1 MFLAKTKLENE
12 YCEDYL
18 KEINTAIDASII
30 DDDIYTNLISYLDGT
45 YDISLKDTLS
55 YLKILQ
61 NRVDYLSHILQA
73 YKCEKSVYNV
83 HDIEQLIDLIDLNT
97 EAIRNPDN
105 LFLKHYL
112 EVILI
117 SEIKR
122 YELMITNLS
131 KISSYKFKTATRIV
145 IEIDTDSISN
155 LLSIIE
161 KYNILNTEKSYIEVM
176 IDDKNSF
183 KFDMID
189 SFDYEITIKDVKKVE
204 SALLDYIVLEFEDS
218 KIVEFHEY
226 LKSLGY
232 THCLSKFESEL
243 ILGYVDSNSIDFNE
257 LKQDLIGKALKL
269 NGISLLK
276 PEEIK

>member
-61 NRVDYLSHILQA
+61 NRVDYLTHILQA

-155 LLSIIE
+155 LLPIIE

>member
-155 LLSIIE
+155 LLPIIE
-161 KYNILNTEKSYIEVM
+161 KYNILNTEKSCIEVM
-176 IDDKNSF
+176 IDDRNSF

>member
-155 LLSIIE
+155 LLPIIE

-176 IDDKNSF
+176 IDDRNSF

-218 KIVEFHEY
+218 KIVKFHEY

>member
-155 LLSIIE
+155 LLPIIE

-176 IDDKNSF
+176 IDDRNSF

>member
-1 MFLAKTKLENE
+1 
-12 YCEDYL
+12 
-18 KEINTAIDASII
+18 
-30 DDDIYTNLISYLDGT
+30 
-45 YDISLKDTLS
+45 
-55 YLKILQ
+55 
-61 NRVDYLSHILQA
+61 
-73 YKCEKSVYNV
+73 
-83 HDIEQLIDLIDLNT
+83 
-97 EAIRNPDN
+97 
-105 LFLKHYL
+105 
-112 EVILI
+112 
-117 SEIKR
+117 
-122 YELMITNLS
+122 
-131 KISSYKFKTATRIV
+131 
-145 IEIDTDSISN
+145 
-155 LLSIIE
+155 
-161 KYNILNTEKSYIEVM
+161 M

>member
-61 NRVDYLSHILQA
+61 NRVGYLSHILQA

-122 YELMITNLS
+122 YELMISNLF
-131 KISSYKFKTATRIV
+131 KISSYKFKAATRIV
-145 IEIDTDSISN
+145 IEIDTDSISK
-155 LLSIIE
+155 LLPIIE

-189 SFDYEITIKDVKKVE
+189 TFDYEITIKDVKKVE